1 MHLDN
6 ANPQF
11 YTVQR
16 LSMEGRCSCMAQRKR
31 KLLKEENWNAWG
43 SGVKSLWSPLGCDA
57 KPMNLRSYWG
67 FHVPGTLFYF
77 LFFLFYISTFE
88 NICLHSDHK

>member
-1 MHLDN
+1 MHLGN

-16 LSMEGRCSCMAQRKR
+16 LSIEGRCSCVALPQKR

-67 FHVPGTLFYF
+67 FHVPGTLF
-77 LFFLFYISTFE
+77 LFFIFFILYQHF
-88 NICLHSDHK
+88 